1 MNRHQIAAI
10 LLTILLPGCDKPDNG
25 DGSGTDS
32 NNGQI
37 EGNVTVT
44 VTPER
49 SKNLR
54 NPLCGWML
62 YSGLGNGLSET
73 FWEDYDA
80 LQSSEGKVKV
90 SDYAN
95 ILLIRAV
102 WSQLNPEEGVYVWQE
117 SCNTK
122 PAQRFRYLVNGAK
135 ERGMKLAFGFSVDS
149 RDKHENSTPDWVRLK
164 PGIKGF
170 SSTTGSVQVW
180 SPYPDCPVFQECY
193 EKFIKDFAAEM
204 DNHEVVDVI
213 EGVGLGKWGEY
224 HSCLYSTGNMQPREP
239 VFDWAC
245 DLFMKYFKE
254 VPVHM
259 NYHRWIG
266 TGTEW
271 NGSSYDHDS
280 ERLVNK
286 AISKGFILGSG
297 AFGMKTYYSTWEKNF
312 VASHRYEVPVTCEG
326 GWVKSSHGNS
336 IKNDGYADY
345 AAVRRGEFDD
355 ARHACANTMDLRYNS
370 NVSVGETYSWFN
382 DAFDLVKQFIADGA
396 YRLYPDRL
404 SLPETASVG
413 EEVTITH
420 RWSNLGYAY
429 CPTNINAWKDIY
441 KVAFALLDPQTDEP
455 VALYIDENAHPHDWI
470 KSRPVS
476 YTFKT
481 RLTGLRPGSYT
492 WAVGIID
499 VKCDNKIGIQISA
512 KKNIAENGWLKL
524 CDITVQ

>member
-1 MNRHQIAAI
+1 MNRHLIAAI
-10 LLTILLPGCDKPDNG
+10 LLTVLLPGCDKPDNG
-25 DGSGTDS
+25 DGSGTVT
-32 NNGQI
+32 GGVQI

-54 NPLCGWML
+54 NPLNGWML
-62 YSGLGNGLSET
+62 YSGIGDGLSAT
-73 FWEDYDA
+73 FWEDYDDF
-80 LQSSEGKVKV
+80 QSSEGKVKV

-95 ILLIRAV
+95 ILLIRGV

-122 PAQRFRYLVNGAK
+122 PAQRFRYLVNGAR

-193 EKFIKDFAAEM
+193 EKFIRDFAAEM
-204 DNHEVVDVI
+204 NNHEVVDVI

-224 HSCLYSTGNMQPREP
+224 HSCMYSTGNMKPREE
-239 VFDWAC
+239 VFDWVC
-245 DLFMKYFKE
+245 DLFMKYFTE

-271 NGSSYDHDS
+271 GGEDKYDPDS
-280 ERLVNK
+280 ERLINK

-297 AFGMKTYYSTWEKNF
+297 AFGMYPYYSTWEKNF

-326 GWVKSSHGNS
+326 GWVAAQHGS
-336 IKNDGYADY
+336 KDY
-345 AAVRRGEFDD
+345 AAIRRDEFDD

-370 NVSVGETYSWFN
+370 NISIGETYSWFN
-382 DAFDLVKQFIADGA
+382 NAFDLVKQFIADGA

-429 CPTNINAWKDIY
+429 CPTNINSWKDIY
-441 KVAFALLDPQTDEP
+441 KVAFALLDPQTEEP
-455 VALYIDENAHPHDWI
+455 VALYIDENAHPHEWI

-481 RLTGLRPGSYT
+481 SLTGLQPGKYT

-499 VKCDNKIGIQISA
+499 VKCNNKIGIQISA
-512 KKNIAENGWLKL
+512 KRNIAENGWLKL

>member
-1 MNRHQIAAI
+1 MSRYN
-10 LLTILLPGCDKPDNG
+10 LTILLLSAIVLGACSKD
-25 DGSGTDS
+25 GTDGVDKEDNPS
-32 NNGQI
+32 QD
-37 EGNVTVT
+37 ESAVVVNVV
-44 VTPER
+44 PDR
-49 SKNLR
+49 SANLR

-62 YSGLGNGLSET
+62 YSGLGDGLSDS
-73 FWEDYDA
+73 FWEDYDDF
-80 LQSSEGKVKV
+80 QSSEGKVKV

-117 SCNTK
+117 TCNTK
-122 PAQRFRYLVNGAK
+122 SAQRFRYLVNGAK

-170 SSTTGSVQVW
+170 STTTGSVQVW
-180 SPYPDCPVFQECY
+180 SPYPDCPVFQACY
-193 EKFIKDFAAEM
+193 EQFVKDFAAQM
-204 DNHEVVDVI
+204 NDHEVVDVI

-224 HSCLYSTGNMQPREP
+224 HSCMYSTGDMSPREP
-239 VFDWAC
+239 VFDWVC
-245 DLFMKYFKE
+245 DLFMKYFTE

-266 TGTEW
+266 TGKEW
-271 NGSSYDHDS
+271 DGSNYDPDS
-280 ERLVNK
+280 ERLINK

-297 AFGMKTYYSTWEKNF
+297 AFGMHTYYSTWEKNF

-326 GWVKSSHGNS
+326 GWVKSSHGSS

-370 NVSVGETYSWFN
+370 NLSVGETHSWFN

-404 SLPETASVG
+404 VLPETASVG
-413 EEVTITH
+413 DEVTISH

-429 CPTNINAWKDIY
+429 CPTNINAWKNIY
-441 KVAFALLDPQTDEP
+441 KVAFALLDPQTEESVAIYVDE
-455 VALYIDENAHPHDWI
+455 DAHPHEWI
-470 KSRPVS
+470 KGRPVS

-481 RLTGLRPGSYT
+481 VLSDIRSGKYT

-499 VKCDNKIGIQISA
+499 IECDNKIGIRISA
-512 KKNIAENGWLKL
+512 KNNVAESGWLKL
-524 CDITVQ
+524 CDIKVQ